1 MSIRAVKDNIGYI
14 VDAQDTFW
22 FSVSFS
28 PHISLAKI
36 ACEICAFAAILC
48 GKSFDAVL
56 AHLAQDSPS
65 TRRKAN
71 PEQAPVSGRVEAF

>member
-1 MSIRAVKDNIGYI
+1 MCGEHTKFGNPGAKAVKP
-14 VDAQDTFW
+14 AQYYTNPH
-22 FSVSFS
+22 VSQ
-28 PHISLAKI
+28 AKI
-36 ACEICAFAAILC
+36 ACETYAFAAILC
-48 GKSFDAVL
+48 GKSFGAVL